1 MSNSLVL
8 LNNLGIS
15 KNGSL
20 TYSEVSN
27 AFLTQGYTS
36 MAGNAYFN
44 SLRLM
49 EGILIKEDVGQ
60 GYSRTFINGIMLYDT
75 SKTLLCEKSYH
86 CVFYSKWF
94 VKSEVKIMIKNLLRE
109 SCRKDNI
116 FIDESDIDKHINRLV
131 ENAFNTDQR
140 EVVRE
145 YSQRQLT
152 Q

>member
-8 LNNLGIS
+8 LNNLGVS

-60 GYSRTFINGIMLYDT
+60 GYSRTFINGI
-75 SKTLLCEKSYH
+75 KLCEKSYH

-94 VKSEVKIMIKNLLRE
+94 VKSEVKIMMKDLLRE

>member
-1 MSNSLVL
+1 
-8 LNNLGIS
+8 
-15 KNGSL
+15 
-20 TYSEVSN
+20 VSN

-36 MAGNAYFN
+36 MAGNSYFN

-86 CVFYSKWF
+86 CVFYNKYF
-94 VKSEVKIMIKNLLRE
+94 IKSEVKVMLKNLLIE

-116 FIDESDIDKHINRLV
+116 SIDGFDIEKHINELV
-131 ENAFNTDQR
+131 DKAFNTDQR

-145 YSQRQLT
+145 YGQRQLT

>member
-75 SKTLLCEKSYH
+75 SKNLLCEKSYH
-86 CVFYSKWF
+86 CIFYNKWF
-94 VKSEVKIMIKNLLRE
+94 IKSEVKIMIKKLLIE
-109 SCRKDNI
+109 SCRKDSI
-116 FIDESDIDKHINRLV
+116 SIDEFDIEKHINKLV
-131 ENAFNTDQR
+131 DKAFNTDQR

-145 YSQRQLT
+145 YSQRQLA